1 MYVVLTQPKKKKR
14 KTVFF
19 VSSKEQQKNGNC
31 SKFRTRNPFQGFVGG
46 KGVVN
51 SQRERDRERERE
63 RSYTRKQATKHNFFT
78 LKFMLGNVGRR
89 N

>member
-1 MYVVLTQPKKKKR
+1 MYVVLTQSKKKKR

-31 SKFRTRNPFQGFVGG
+31 SKFQTRNPFQGFVAE

-51 SQRERDRERERE
+51 SHREGERERE
-63 RSYTRKQATKHNFFT
+63 RLYTRKQATKHKFFT

>member
-1 MYVVLTQPKKKKR
+1 MYVVLTQSKKKKR

-31 SKFRTRNPFQGFVGG
+31 SKFQTRNPFQGFVAE

-51 SQRERDRERERE
+51 SHREGERERE
-63 RSYTRKQATKHNFFT
+63 IVYKKT
-78 LKFMLGNVGRR
+78 G
-89 N
+89 